1 MAADFSQSMRALA
14 ADRGQWAVSGL
25 VLVLVFLVVW
35 GVWFGRARIAVY
47 AVTQTARL
55 EVDQAGHP
63 IATPVAG
70 RMVET
75 HLVVGRQVQA
85 GEVLVKLDASAARL
99 QHEEARVGLNALKSQ
114 RQARQEEMN
123 AEKRAREDEQHAAR
137 IALAEAAA
145 RHREANVAAQ
155 AAIKRASI
163 YARLQHRG
171 LASQLELLSTQAEA
185 DEKRAAAEAL
195 RLTIRRLEQEQRTRD
210 SDRAAR
216 LAQFH
221 RELTRLD
228 GDIDTAEATLAR
240 LANTID
246 QSRIRAPIAG
256 HLGEVAA
263 WQPGAVLQPGDTLGV
278 VLPASPLQV
287 VASFPPAIALG
298 RIQPGQ
304 PARLRLEG
312 FPWAQ
317 YGSLAATVTRVA
329 DETRNGMVRVEF
341 QLVSQPQM
349 TLSLQHGLPGTV
361 EVEIERLSPAILV
374 LQAVGKRFG
383 VSFQNAMAAEGYEV
397 RP

>member
-1 MAADFSQSMRALA
+1 
-14 ADRGQWAVSGL
+14 
-25 VLVLVFLVVW
+25 
-35 GVWFGRARIAVY
+35 
-47 AVTQTARL
+47 
-55 EVDQAGHP
+55 
-63 IATPVAG
+63 
-70 RMVET
+70 
-75 HLVVGRQVQA
+75 
-85 GEVLVKLDASAARL
+85 
-99 QHEEARVGLNALKSQ
+99 
-114 RQARQEEMN
+114 
-123 AEKRAREDEQHAAR
+123 
-137 IALAEAAA
+137 
-145 RHREANVAAQ
+145 
-155 AAIKRASI
+155 
-163 YARLQHRG
+163 
-171 LASQLELLSTQAEA
+171 
-185 DEKRAAAEAL
+185 
-195 RLTIRRLEQEQRTRD
+195 
-210 SDRAAR
+210 
-216 LAQFH
+216 
-221 RELTRLD
+221 
-228 GDIDTAEATLAR
+228 
-240 LANTID
+240 
-246 QSRIRAPIAG
+246 
-256 HLGEVAA
+256 
-263 WQPGAVLQPGDTLGV
+263 V